1 MFTVCVSSVK
11 SKPWLLLLGPK
22 ENLEEERKKEKPH
35 PHWFFPEMCCSS
47 NWKSNNDVKKTGPGT
62 LSAASSCHSN
72 SFLKQVMQGGFLF
85 SGVEKYERANECKG
99 CLPGAGGV
107 NLGGWDA
114 APCQRARAGR
124 RRRRMLFPPRGAEQL
139 LGKELLCSS
148 FHQRKCQ
155 RSKLCCQMPHGH
167 QMFPTGS
174 PSPCCCK
181 GRAPALAFLPE
192 LP

>member
-1 MFTVCVSSVK
+1 
-11 SKPWLLLLGPK
+11 
-22 ENLEEERKKEKPH
+22 
-35 PHWFFPEMCCSS
+35 
-47 NWKSNNDVKKTGPGT
+47 
-62 LSAASSCHSN
+62 
-72 SFLKQVMQGGFLF
+72 
-85 SGVEKYERANECKG
+85 
-99 CLPGAGGV
+99 
-107 NLGGWDA
+107 
-114 APCQRARAGR
+114 
-124 RRRRMLFPPRGAEQL
+124 MLFPPRGAEQL

-192 LP
+192 PALSSLSCCRPICPTLGSSQASDREDRCWGGGGTLGPPLSLSPFPASCMALLFGAITSWLHKNSNLWQKDTALGFHCK